1 MLLRSIIEHVKA
13 QNWTAVVLDF
23 VIVVVGILIAFQITE
38 WNAARADRDRE
49 AEILEDMLAD
59 LELDRSEYALGIAF
73 TLRRIGAANASLA
86 GAGRPILS
94 EFSYGAGLNTGLGK
108 NGIITAPQTPTI
120 PAERQDHLWG
130 EITIMAWPTPSTST
144 FDAMV
149 GAGDIEIIRDRE
161 LVREMQAYRFQVD
174 EIIQLTRL
182 INMPLRHTALET
194 GTEYGLEPFGAF
206 RADDFYRLVKEEP
219 RLEAV
224 IRWQAGFSIILYEQF
239 KSKDAHA
246 AALQE
251 RLRAAGA
258 EP

>member
-1 MLLRSIIEHVKA
+1 MLLRSIIEHVKT

-59 LELDRSEYALGIAF
+59 LDIDRSEYAVGINYA
-73 TLRRIGAANASLA
+73 LRRIAGANASLA
-86 GAGRPILS
+86 GAGRPIGS
-94 EFSYGAGLNTGLGK
+94 EFPWVGPFIGE

-120 PAERQDHLWG
+120 PAERRDYLWW
-130 EITIMAWPTPSTST
+130 EIMTAYWPTPSTFA

-149 GAGDIEIIRDRE
+149 GAGDIDIIQDRD
-161 LVREMQAYRFQVD
+161 LVREMQVYKKRALNNIHISVNIY
-174 EIIQLTRL
+174 L
-182 INMPLRHTALET
+182 PSRHAAIET
-194 GTEYGLEPFGAF
+194 GIEYGLAPNAAF
-206 RADDFYRLVKEEP
+206 PADDFYRLVKEEP

-224 IRWQAGFSIILYEQF
+224 IRVQLHYSIFYYEILKEA
-239 KSKDAHA
+239 DARA

-258 EP
+258 HS